1 MYLLFFILNKN
12 WQMIQ
17 SLNFQTCAGTILIA
31 VNPYKELNIYGPVS
45 LLLVINKTLFSTC
58 FNFD

>member
-1 MYLLFFILNKN
+1 
-12 WQMIQ
+12 MIQ